1 MNKFILMTLVAVSS
15 VQAEYKLLTDYQNTL
30 YQLIQDY
37 VATNSTNS
45 SDAVL
50 KFIYS
55 DDTHVV
61 FNDALAAGYS
71 RREVIM
77 GTYQG
82 SFLNHPNKVI
92 IQALHDAVL
101 KENVA
106 HDAAYYGSFVAL
118 GIGGLTTLV
127 LSRYFWTYFKYDR
140 RALNYYRANHHRY
153 RVIGGGTATNPT
165 ADIDTLRDTNPLVPE
180 VPDPFFQ

>member
-1 MNKFILMTLVAVSS
+1 MKLSLFIVFLLCIFTRVHAD
-15 VQAEYKLLTDYQNTL
+15 YKLLTDYQNTL

-37 VATNSTNS
+37 VATNSTS
-45 SDAVL
+45 SSPAVL

-55 DDTHVV
+55 DDTHTV

-101 KENVA
+101 KENMA
-106 HDAAYYGSFVAL
+106 HDAAFYGSFVAM
-118 GIGGLTTLV
+118 GVTGLTSIV
-127 LSRYFWTYFKYDR
+127 LGRYFWTYFKYDR
-140 RALNYYRANHHRY
+140 RALNYYRANHSRY
-153 RVIGGGTATNPT
+153 ITSTHPTATQ
-165 ADIDTLRDTNPLVPE
+165 IDTNSPLI
-180 VPDPFFQ
+180 PDIPSPFF

>member
-1 MNKFILMTLVAVSS
+1 MDLSKIWLLLIVSWP
-15 VQAEYKLLTDYQNTL
+15 QIYCDYKLLTDYQDTL
-30 YQLIQDY
+30 YQLILDH
-37 VATNSTNS
+37 VDANKTTS
-45 SDAVL
+45 SGAVL

-61 FNDALAAGYS
+61 FNDASASGYS

-101 KENVA
+101 QENMA
-106 HDAAYYGSFVAL
+106 HDASYYGSFVAL
-118 GIGGLTTLV
+118 GVGGLIMIV
-127 LSRYFWTYFKYDR
+127 LSRYFWTYFRHDR
-140 RALNYYRANHHRY
+140 RALNFYRANHHNYMLKGSDQRN
-153 RVIGGGTATNPT
+153 TLTN
-165 ADIDTLRDTNPLVPE
+165 TNNTNAPLLVPE
-180 VPDPFFQ
+180 PFF